1 MNTHIASAT
10 AALAWVFVEWRQRG
24 KPSVLGA
31 ASGCVGGL
39 VAITPAAGF
48 VTPVGALF
56 IGLLGGM
63 VCYFGVTIK
72 NRFGFD
78 DTLDTFGVHGV
89 GGTVGALLTG
99 VFCTVAVNSA
109 GANGL
114 FYGNPKQ
121 LVSQAI
127 GVGATVLYSFVVTW
141 ILLKLVGAVV
151 GLRVTHEEEEQGL
164 DWTQHGES
172 GYNL

>member
-1 MNTHIASAT
+1 
-10 AALAWVFVEWRQRG
+10 L
-24 KPSVLGA
+24 
-31 ASGCVGGL
+31 C
-39 VAITPAAGF
+39 
-48 VTPVGALF
+48 
-56 IGLLGGM
+56 IGLLGGAA
-63 VCYFGVTIK
+63 CYVGVTLK
-72 NRFGFD
+72 NRFRFD

-99 VFCTVAVNSA
+99 VFCTVAVNSG

-121 LVSQAI
+121 LLPQAI
-127 GVGATVLYSFVVTW
+127 GVGATIVYSVVVTW
-141 ILLKLVGAVV
+141 ILLKVVDAVI